1 MAQSDNPVELFG
13 MYVAHVG
20 INAKNPEEAA
30 QIAEDFSVLMGLP
43 ARDTPASVFSG
54 TLVETMK
61 ENGRGACGHIGFHI
75 DESSRKFTEDGST
88 RLVYFDRE
96 IGGFAVHLTTD

>member
-1 MAQSDNPVELFG
+1 MTQNAENPVELFD

-30 QIAEDFSVLMGLP
+30 QIAEDFSLLMGLP
-43 ARDTPASVFSG
+43 AIETPKAVFSA

-61 ENGRGACGHIGFHI
+61 
-75 DESSRKFTEDGST
+75 
-88 RLVYFDRE
+88 
-96 IGGFAVHLTTD
+96 